1 MSGSYCF
8 WANSRWSGI
17 ILSAFLMPMAM
28 SRYTAANPVNSTPD
42 EDWVTQ
48 VLNQLSLEERVGQ
61 LVMPAFRGMYLH
73 NSSPEFEEIERQIC
87 KNHVGGFILFAGEV
101 YESAVLI
108 DRMQSITKLPLLI
121 GSDFERGAS
130 FRIRGTT
137 SFPWNM
143 AIGATGSEKWAYLQG
158 QITAKEARAIG
169 VNWVL
174 APVLDVNSNPA
185 NPTINIRS
193 FGEDPRLVA
202 RMGTAF
208 VRGAQESGVLATGK
222 HFPGHGDTAVDSH
235 LDLPLIPASRQR
247 LEEVEFLPFKK
258 AINAGIGAIMT
269 AHVAVPALEPD
280 PKTPATL
287 SQHVLHEVLQQQ
299 LGFSGLV
306 VTDSL
311 TMAGLDRD
319 YWTGAAAVRAICAG
333 ADLLLDPPSPDVV
346 IQALL
351 EAVRLGKISED
362 RLNNSV
368 EKILRVKAQLGL
380 RAGSRVELSKVSQV
394 VNSPEHQRS
403 AREMAEASVTLLR
416 DSKPLLPL
424 DVRKVRSA
432 HAYFILGRDQHED
445 TAVFQQELKARLEN
459 LFIDSISPTD
469 TSLGMDRAINKAK
482 DSELIIC
489 AIFLRV
495 VTGTGTVELPEKL
508 QTFLERLLRLDKPL
522 VTVVLG
528 SPYVLRQLNAAPAAC
543 LCTFSNADVSQ
554 RAAVKALFG
563 EIPIQGKTPISLPG
577 FARLYDGI
585 QRPKLEMVLMTA
597 PDIGGLTQ
605 PSEQGGG
612 QNLRWRQMDTLLK
625 DSIQRHVFPGA
636 ALAVG
641 YQGQLVYYEAFG
653 RFEYS
658 PESPAVTTQTLFDMA
673 SLTKVISTTTL
684 VMKLFDQGLLN
695 LEYPLSRFYR
705 EFEGGSKGNI
715 TIRHLLA
722 HSSGL
727 PGHLPFYKDTQG
739 ETQIVQKILETPL
752 DYEPGTKNI
761 YSDLGIILLGD
772 IIEKLTGKPLDT
784 LAKEKIFDPLQ
795 MNHTLYNPPPELKG
809 QIAPTEMDPWRGRL
823 VEGEVHDE
831 NAYAMGGVAGHA
843 GLFSNTGDLSVF
855 CQTLLNGG
863 VYDHHRIV
871 RRSTLEAFVTRQNL
885 PVGSSRALGWDT
897 PSEGSSAG
905 ILLSQHSFGHTGFTG
920 TSLWIDPTRQLF
932 IVLLT
937 NRVYPS
943 RENNGIGEVRRQVA
957 DLVVKIIEQ

>member
-1 MSGSYCF
+1 MAPF
-8 WANSRWSGI
+8 RDPAANSG
-17 ILSAFLMPMAM
+17 
-28 SRYTAANPVNSTPD
+28 TSTPD
-42 EDWVTQ
+42 EDWVRQ

-61 LVMPAFRGMYLH
+61 LVMPAFRGLYFH
-73 NSSPEFEEIERQIC
+73 NSSPEFEEIERQIRET
-87 KNHVGGFILFAGEV
+87 HVGGFILFAGEV
-101 YESAVLI
+101 YESALLI
-108 DRMQSITKLPLLI
+108 NRMQSITKVPLLI
-121 GSDFERGAS
+121 ASDFERGAN

-143 AIGATGSEKWAYLQG
+143 AIGATRSEDQAYLQG
-158 QITAKEARAIG
+158 QITAREARAIG
-169 VNWVL
+169 VHWIL

-193 FGEDPRLVA
+193 FGEDPALVA
-202 RMGTAF
+202 CLGTAF
-208 VRGAQESGVLATGK
+208 VRGAQEAGVLATGK
-222 HFPGHGDTAVDSH
+222 HFPGHGDTDVDSH

-247 LEEVEFLPFKK
+247 LEQVEFLPFKK
-258 AINAGIGAIMT
+258 AIDAGIGAIMT
-269 AHVAVPALEPD
+269 AHVAVPTLEPD

-287 SQHVLHEVLQQQ
+287 SKHVLHEVLQQQ

-311 TMAGLDRD
+311 TMAGLDRN
-319 YWTGAAAVRAICAG
+319 YWTGDAAVRTIGAG
-333 ADLLLDPPSPDVV
+333 ADMLLDPPLPDVV

-351 EAVRLGKISED
+351 DAVRFGKISED
-362 RLNNSV
+362 RLNHSV

-380 RAGSRVELSKVSQV
+380 RTSSQVNLSNVSQV
-394 VNSPEHQRS
+394 VNSPEHQRL

-432 HAYFILGRDQHED
+432 HACFILGRDPHED
-445 TAVFQQELKARLEN
+445 TAFFQQELKARLEN
-459 LFIDSISPTD
+459 LSIDSISPAD
-469 TSLGMDRAINKAK
+469 TNLSMDRAINKAK
-482 DSELIIC
+482 GSELIIC
-489 AIFLRV
+489 AIFLKV
-495 VTGTGTVELPEKL
+495 VTGTGTMELPEIL
-508 QTFLERLLRLDKPL
+508 GTFLERLLQLDKPL

-528 SPYVLRQLNAAPAAC
+528 SPYVLRQLKVTPGTC

-563 EIPIQGKTPISLPG
+563 EIPIQGKAPISLPG
-577 FARLYDGI
+577 IAQLYDGI
-585 QRPKLEMVLMTA
+585 QRPKLEMVLKTA
-597 PDIGGLTQ
+597 PDTGGSTQ
-605 PSEQGGG
+605 PSEQVGG
-612 QNLRWRQMDTLLK
+612 QNLRWRPMDTLLK
-625 DSIQRHVFPGA
+625 DSIQKHVFPGVS
-636 ALAVG
+636 LAVG
-641 YQGQLVYYEAFG
+641 YQGQLVYHEAFG

-658 PESPAVTTQTLFDMA
+658 PKSPAVTTETLFDLA
-673 SLTKVISTTTL
+673 SLTKVMSTTTL
-684 VMKLFDQGLLN
+684 AMELFDQGLLD
-695 LEYPLSRFYR
+695 LEFPLSRFYR
-705 EFEGGSKGNI
+705 ELEGGNKGNI
-715 TIRHLLA
+715 TVRHLLT

-739 ETQIVQKILETPL
+739 KTPFVQKILETPL
-752 DYEPGTKNI
+752 DYEPGAKSV

-795 MNHTLYNPPPELKG
+795 LNHTLYNPPPQLRAK
-809 QIAPTEMDPWRGRL
+809 IAPTEMDPWRGRL
-823 VEGEVHDE
+823 VQGEVHDE

-843 GLFSNTGDLSVF
+843 GLFSNTADVSVF
-855 CQTLLNGG
+855 CQMLLNGG
-863 VYDHHRIV
+863 VYDHYRMV
-871 RRSTLEAFVTRQNL
+871 KRSTLEAFVTRQNL

-905 ILLSQHSFGHTGFTG
+905 SLLSLHSFGHTGFTG

-932 IVLLT
+932 IILLT

-943 RENNGIGEVRRQVA
+943 RENNGISEVRRQVA